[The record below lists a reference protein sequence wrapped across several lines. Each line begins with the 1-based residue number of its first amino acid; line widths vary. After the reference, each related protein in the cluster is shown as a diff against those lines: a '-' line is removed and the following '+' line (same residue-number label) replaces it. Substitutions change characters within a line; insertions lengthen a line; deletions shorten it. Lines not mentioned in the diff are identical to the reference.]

1 MIANQNFFRQDVLVD
16 GEHFRN
22 CQFTECRIVFRAT
35 APVEFEECVFTQCE
49 WVFDGPAKQ
58 TLFYL
63 SALATSLGVDAREMV
78 ADLLNGILSG
88 EFGSGAKKTQPPVA
102 V

>member
-1 MIANQNFFRQDVLVD
+1 MIANRTFFREDVLVD
-16 GEHFRN
+16 GQHFRN
-22 CQFTECRIVFRAT
+22 CQFTESRIVFRAT

-49 WVFDGPAKQ
+49 WVFDGPAEHM
-58 TLFYL
+58 LFYL

-78 ADLLNGILSG
+78 VNLLNGIASG
-88 EFGSGAKKTQPPVA
+88 QLDDVMRKTKPPVA